1 MARSR
6 PTESLFCDPRG
17 FLLAGKHDKRI
28 CEMVRKAAHWIL
40 LWGLF
45 FLICFGLGY
54 PSLNRYDPRLAG
66 NPDSAEY
73 YKLVEGNPQ
82 AVPDHFRFRV
92 LVPYLAKPFYWL
104 AEGEVGRWN
113 PVFFGLLVAN
123 SIFSATSACLL
134 VIIGSI
140 VLNNYSTALLGA
152 LLYLASFNVPNA
164 HLAGLIDSG
173 EACLMLTTAWA
184 MLTARWFLLPILGVL
199 GPLSKETFVPLSI
212 VFCVTWL
219 VVITRQEGF
228 RLSRLASVIV
238 MGVAGLATVT
248 VLQST
253 ISGHIIWP
261 WDIALAEKSDVSPF
275 SVFDEHNISHG
286 FIYVFAWLLPLGAW
300 HLRDLPQPWVFAS
313 IAAALAASTL
323 GIWVGTF
330 SGVPRAMFNV
340 AGPVLSLSTASLLMK
355 IRS

>member
-1 MARSR
+1 MVSVDGTA
-6 PTESLFCDPRG
+6 TCNPRG
-17 FLLAGKHDKRI
+17 FLLPGKHDKRI
-28 CEMVRKAAHWIL
+28 CDMLRKTAHWIL

-54 PSLNRYDPRLAG
+54 PTLNRYDPRKSG
-66 NPDSAEY
+66 NPDAIEY
-73 YKLVEGNPQ
+73 YQLVEGNPQ
-82 AVPDHFRFRV
+82 AVPEYSRYRV

-104 AEGEVGRWN
+104 AEGQVGTWN

-134 VIIGSI
+134 VIIGHI
-140 VLNNYSTALLGA
+140 ALKNYSTALLGA

-173 EACLMLTTAWA
+173 EACLMLTTAWV
-184 MLTARWFLLPILGVL
+184 MVTARWFLLPILGIL
-199 GPLSKETFVPLSI
+199 GALSKETFVPLSI

-261 WDIALAEKSDVSPF
+261 WDIALEEKSNVSPLRA
-275 SVFDEHNISHG
+275 FDKHNIAHG

-300 HLRDLPQPWVFAS
+300 HLRDLPQSWVFAS
-313 IAAALAASTL
+313 IAAALAALAL
-323 GIWVGTF
+323 GIWVGSV
-330 SGVPRAMFNV
+330 SGVPRPMFNV
-340 AGPVLSLSTASLLMK
+340 AGPVLTLSTASLLMK

>member
-1 MARSR
+1 MVSVDGTA
-6 PTESLFCDPRG
+6 TCNPRG
-17 FLLAGKHDKRI
+17 FLLPGKHDKRI
-28 CEMVRKAAHWIL
+28 CDMLRKTAHWIL

-54 PSLNRYDPRLAG
+54 PTLNRYDPRKSG
-66 NPDSAEY
+66 NPDAIEY
-73 YKLVEGNPQ
+73 YQLVEGNPQ
-82 AVPDHFRFRV
+82 AVPEYSRYRV

-104 AEGEVGRWN
+104 AKGHVGIWN

-134 VIIGSI
+134 VIIGHRS
-140 VLNNYSTALLGA
+140 LKNYSTALLGA

-173 EACLMLTTAWA
+173 EACLMLTTAWV
-184 MLTARWFLLPILGVL
+184 MLTGRWFLLPISGILGA
-199 GPLSKETFVPLSI
+199 LSKETFVPLSI

-261 WDIALAEKSDVSPF
+261 WDIALAQKSDVSPLRA
-275 SVFDEHNISHG
+275 FDEHNITHG

-300 HLRDLPQPWVFAS
+300 HLRDLPQSWVFAS
-313 IAAALAASTL
+313 IAAALAALAL
-323 GIWVGTF
+323 GIWVGSV
-330 SGVPRAMFNV
+330 SGVPRPMFNV
-340 AGPVLSLSTASLLMK
+340 AGPVLTLSTASLLMK